1 MSFSSHDESLGC
13 VRRVAYTR
21 RMPHNRALPSG
32 PSDVAAAAEW
42 DERYSRSEH
51 IWSGEPNAALVDEAA
66 ELTPGRALD
75 VGCGEGADAIWL
87 AGRGWQVT
95 ALDVSIVA
103 LDRALEAATRAGV
116 EIEWLHAGL
125 LDADL
130 EPATFDLVSAQYPAL
145 RRTPEHDA
153 ERVLMSLVAPGGTLL
168 FVHHDLAE
176 VPDPGHFAD
185 HVMPEQVLAAIGP
198 GWVLE
203 RHRGRERRVSGGAGS
218 HHDRDIV
225 VRARRMR

>member
-1 MSFSSHDESLGC
+1 
-13 VRRVAYTR
+13 
-21 RMPHNRALPSG
+21 MPHDRALSSG

-51 IWSGEPNAALVDEAA
+51 IWSGEPNGALVDEVSG
-66 ELTPGRALD
+66 LTPGRALD

-87 AGRGWQVT
+87 AVQGWRVT

-103 LDRALEAATRAGV
+103 LYRALKAAAQAGA

-130 EPATFDLVSAQYPAL
+130 EPATFDLVTAQYPAL
-145 RRTPEHDA
+145 RRTQDQAA
-153 ERVLMSLVAPGGTLL
+153 ERLLMSLVAPGGILL
-168 FVHHDLAE
+168 FVHHDLGDA
-176 VPDPGHFAD
+176 PDPEHFAG
-185 HVMPEQVLAAIGP
+185 HVMPEQMLAAIGP
-198 GWVLE
+198 DWVLE
-203 RHRGRERRVSGGAGS
+203 RHQRRERRISGGAGS
-218 HHDRDIV
+218 HHGRDIV

>member
-1 MSFSSHDESLGC
+1 
-13 VRRVAYTR
+13 
-21 RMPHNRALPSG
+21 MPHDRALPSG
-32 PSDVAAAAEW
+32 PSDAAAAAEW
-42 DERYSRSEH
+42 DERYSRSGH
-51 IWSGEPNAALVDEAA
+51 IWSGEPNGALVDEISG
-66 ELTPGRALD
+66 LTPGRALD

-103 LDRALEAATRAGV
+103 LDRALDAATRAGA

-145 RRTPEHDA
+145 RRTPEQDA
-153 ERVLMSLVAPGGTLL
+153 ERLLLSLVAPGGTLL
-168 FVHHDLAE
+168 FVHHDLGDA
-176 VPDPGHFAD
+176 PGPEHFAG
-185 HVMPEQVLAAIGP
+185 HVMPEQMLAAIGP

-203 RHRGRERRVSGGAGS
+203 RHQRRERRISGGVGS
-218 HHDRDIV
+218 HHEHDIV